1 MKIYFIVEFLIVFS
15 LVEFTVVVRMV
26 YYLKINP
33 KIIFQNL
40 EVINYISVI
49 YVWAILNFFNIA
61 KTDEVVEI
69 YDVLIPPLI
78 LFPMFLNGKISVK
91 SILIL
96 IVLFTSA
103 FHYFLNEKFI
113 EILYIIAIF
122 MLVRK
127 AIKLSSG
134 SSRNLKKSP
143 LYIILTLDVF
153 FTVMSVS
160 LNYVSSYWKH
170 SILITYYGQVS
181 LVIFLL
187 NLILFHVYI
196 KRFFIN

>member
-1 MKIYFIVEFLIVFS
+1 MKLYYIVEFLIVFS
-15 LVEFTVVVRMV
+15 LVVRMV

-33 KIIFQNL
+33 KIIHQNL
-40 EVINYISVI
+40 EVINYISVV
-49 YVWAILNFFNIA
+49 YLLSILSLLRLNKIEE
-61 KTDEVVEI
+61 DYLVEI

-78 LFPMFLNGKISVK
+78 LFPIFLNGKISVK

-113 EILYIIAIF
+113 EILYIIAIY

-143 LYIILTLDVF
+143 MYIILTLDVF

-160 LNYVSSYWKH
+160 LNYVSSYWSH
-170 SILITYYGQVS
+170 SILITHYGQVS

-196 KRFFIN
+196 RRFFIN

>member
-1 MKIYFIVEFLIVFS
+1 MKLYFIVEFL
-15 LVEFTVVVRMV
+15 VEFTLVVRMV

-91 SILIL
+91 SILLL
-96 IVLFTSA
+96 IIAFSAA

-122 MLVRK
+122 MVVRK

-160 LNYVSSYWKH
+160 LNYVSSYWSH
-170 SILITYYGQVS
+170 SILITHYGQVS
-181 LVIFLL
+181 VVIFLL

>member
-1 MKIYFIVEFLIVFS
+1 MKLYYIVEFLIVFS
-15 LVEFTVVVRMV
+15 LVVRMV

-33 KIIFQNL
+33 KIIHQNL
-40 EVINYISVI
+40 EVINYISVV
-49 YVWAILNFFNIA
+49 YLLSILSLLRLNKIEE
-61 KTDEVVEI
+61 DYLVEI

-78 LFPMFLNGKISVK
+78 LFPMFLNGKISAK

-96 IVLFTSA
+96 IVLFTAS

-160 LNYVSSYWKH
+160 LNYVSSYWSH
-170 SILITYYGQVS
+170 SILITHYGQVS
-181 LVIFLL
+181 VVIFLL

>member
-1 MKIYFIVEFLIVFS
+1 MKLYYIVEFLIVFS
-15 LVEFTVVVRMV
+15 LVVRMV

-33 KIIFQNL
+33 KIIHQNL
-40 EVINYISVI
+40 EVINYISVV
-49 YVWAILNFFNIA
+49 YLLSILSLLRLNKIEE
-61 KTDEVVEI
+61 DYLVEI

-78 LFPMFLNGKISVK
+78 LFPIFLNGKISVK

-113 EILYIIAIF
+113 EILYIIAIY

-143 LYIILTLDVF
+143 MYIILTLDVF

-170 SILITYYGQVS
+170 SILITHYGQVS

-196 KRFFIN
+196 RRFFIN